1 VTGKVVC
8 HVGVQTQI
16 LGKLGKNLFH
26 YRAKVRTEK
35 AIFVALSYFRY
46 DVARNCN
53 VAEVRACVRAVLLAA
68 EQRPR
73 SCSLIRPVD
82 RLARVQLLRYW
93 STLVASVGVHA
104 MPRSIHE
111 RSHSALWGAHR
122 PSAVRGV
129 AQEASITV
137 VGDGRGL
144 KAPSTLMRLLTAVQG
159 PLLVKVGGK
168 EWREQGSWGGRVRS
182 VGGNEDG
189 REGRGGRP
197 GGAHGLIGR
206 HSGEC
211 VSRSG
216 ARQPV

>member
-73 SCSLIRPVD
+73 SCSLIR
-82 RLARVQLLRYW
+82 LYC
-93 STLVASVGVHA
+93 
-104 MPRSIHE
+104 RS
-111 RSHSALWGAHR
+111 AG
-122 PSAVRGV
+122 
-129 AQEASITV
+129 
-137 VGDGRGL
+137 
-144 KAPSTLMRLLTAVQG
+144 PSTVATVLEHTR
-159 PLLVKVGGK
+159 
-168 EWREQGSWGGRVRS
+168 
-182 VGGNEDG
+182 
-189 REGRGGRP
+189 
-197 GGAHGLIGR
+197 
-206 HSGEC
+206 C
-211 VSRSG
+211 VSRR
-216 ARQPV
+216 ACHAAQHP

>member
-1 VTGKVVC
+1 MSACRRRYSASSARTCSTTARKC
-8 HVGVQTQI
+8 APRRRSSSRSATSDTMW
-16 LGKLGKNLFH
+16 
-26 YRAKVRTEK
+26 RATATSQR
-35 AIFVALSYFRY
+35 
-46 DVARNCN
+46 C
-53 VAEVRACVRAVLLAA
+53 VRACVRFCLQQSSGPALVPYLGYT
-68 EQRPR
+68 
-73 SCSLIRPVD
+73 VD
-82 RLARVQLLRYW
+82 RLARVLLLRYL

-159 PLLVKVGGK
+159 PLLVKVAGK

-182 VGGNEDG
+182 VGGDEDG
-189 REGRGGRP
+189 RGGEGGREAP
-197 GGAHGLIGR
+197 TG
-206 HSGEC
+206 
-211 VSRSG
+211 
-216 ARQPV
+216 